1 MTARIHRNAHP
12 ERGTTLIELM
22 VSLVVLSIGVLGVS
36 QLFPT
41 GTRVQVQDR
50 IRTEASQLAR
60 EKIEQLSNVAT
71 SDPAMTAGRHPG
83 GGATEKLGDVGKLER
98 YYDVEPLPAPLDNLK
113 RITVSVTWKHAQ
125 LCTLQAVTYL
135 GQ

>member
-1 MTARIHRNAHP
+1 MNPRILCSSDP

-22 VSLVVLSIGVLGVS
+22 VALIVLSIGVLGVS

-50 IRTEASQLAR
+50 IRTEAGQFSR
-60 EKIEQLSNVAT
+60 EKIEQLRNL
-71 SDPAMTAGRHPG
+71 DPNGADLTVGRHPS
-83 GGATEKLGDVGKLER
+83 GATEKLGDAGKIER
-98 YYDVEPLPAPLDNLK
+98 YYDVEAMAAPLDNLK
-113 RITVSVTWKHAQ
+113 RITVSITWKHVRA
-125 LCTLQAVTYL
+125 CTLQTVTYL

>member
-1 MTARIHRNAHP
+1 MNARMHRNSDP

-22 VSLVVLSIGVLGVS
+22 VALIVLSIGVLGVS

-50 IRTEASQLAR
+50 IRTEASQLGR
-60 EKIEQLSNVAT
+60 EKIEQLRILAVG
-71 SDPAMTAGRHPG
+71 DPDLALGRHPA
-83 GGATEKLGDVGKLER
+83 GATEKLGDVGKIER
-98 YYDVEPLPAPLDNLK
+98 YYDVEQMSAPLDNLK
-113 RITVSVTWKHAQ
+113 KITVSVTWKHARA
-125 LCTLQAVTYL
+125 CTLQAVTYL